1 MDIET
6 LRRELANAKKE
17 ASFWKGL
24 AQKNAELV
32 NQLMTYLHRH

>member
-6 LRRELANAKKE
+6 LQRELANAKK

>member
-6 LRRELANAKKE
+6 LQRELANAKKE

-24 AQKNAELV
+24 AQKMLN
-32 NQLMTYLHRH
+32 